1 MAVETLDL
9 SNDGSGMVSIQPEK
23 NVPQEQEQEQEM
35 DVTPIEEIM
44 TTQEVEVPQQLM
56 VPQAPPPMPQ
66 AMPMPQAPP
75 MPEKRTIANLTPE
88 QTEALFVGLVAI
100 IAFSDPVQKK
110 LLQVIPQ
117 MVNETGSRTLLGMG
131 VTGLIAAVLYVVGR
145 RVLNL

>member
-1 MAVETLDL
+1 MTVETLDL

-23 NVPQEQEQEQEM
+23 NVPQEQEQEM

-66 AMPMPQAPP
+66 APPPMPQAPP